1 MFKLFKK
8 IIEIIF
14 PNSCISCNEIISLD
28 GLLCAKCFAKVKFIC
43 APKCQICSYPFEI
56 EIKHLPPFCGKCLD
70 KKPYYD
76 KALAIYQYNEIIA
89 KSISALKYS
98 DQTFL
103 AKKFA
108 QILFKNFK
116 DEIENCDIICAVPLH
131 KKRLRQRKFN
141 QSALIAKFLDHKKF
155 NPDLLWRLVNT
166 LSQVKLKREEREQN
180 LKKAFLVNKKYRN
193 FIKDKTVLLIDDVAT
208 TGATINNCARA
219 LKKSGAKKVVVLTIA
234 KTVFDH

>member
-8 IIEIIF
+8 FLEIIF
-14 PNSCISCNEIISLD
+14 PNSCISCSTIISSD
-28 GLLCAKCFAKVKFIC
+28 GLFCAKCFAKVKFIC
-43 APKCQICSYPFEI
+43 DPKCQICAYPFEV
-56 EIKHLPPFCGKCLD
+56 EIKHLPPFCGKCLA

-89 KSISALKYS
+89 KALTNLKYN

-108 QILFKNFK
+108 QILLKKFK

-131 KKRLRQRKFN
+131 KKRLQKRKFN
-141 QSALIAKFLDHKKF
+141 QAALIARFLDKKKF
-155 NPDLLWRLVNT
+155 IPDLLWRLVNT
-166 LSQVKLKREEREQN
+166 VSQVNLKREERERN

-193 FIKDKTVLLIDDVAT
+193 LIKDKTVLLIDDVAT
-208 TGATINNCARA
+208 TGATINNCAKA
-219 LKKSGAKKVVVLTIA
+219 LNKAGAKKIVILTIA
-234 KTVFDH
+234 KTVFDY